1 MSAVPTLSRWG
12 TFVRSLGGH
21 VGLDMG
27 WEERAWAEFSDDRHG
42 TVDVVCRLGD
52 DGDIDVTCRPKLEGD
67 NIREHPRL
75 ANALAALAYVNPAPS
90 GDGAAVSRDDHRGKW
105 HQLDDDLAVVVAVSG
120 QVGNVE
126 VGGRGA
132 FLVYKGRIWLPNG
145 VQTPSEATKPPASS
159 ESREDAISANG
170 DESRKRMASVTS
182 LRQSQGGRPPGIT
195 VTGEARGATDY
206 APVRPAARKPAE
218 RRARIFGDEADE
230 LIHQA
235 RSRHRRLA

>member
-1 MSAVPTLSRWG
+1 MSAVPKLSRWG

-52 DGDIDVTCRPKLEGD
+52 DGDLDVTCRPKLEGD

-75 ANALAALAYVNPAPS
+75 GSALAALAYVNPAPA
-90 GDGAAVSRDDHRGKW
+90 GDGAAVSRDDHRGDW

-132 FLVYKGRIWLPNG
+132 FLVYKGRLWLPNG
-145 VQTPSEATKPPASS
+145 VQTPSEARPPASS
-159 ESREDAISANG
+159 ESRDDAAATNG
-170 DESRKRMASVTS
+170 DDSGQRVADVTP
-182 LRQSQGGRPPGIT
+182 LRQRQGGRPQGIT
-195 VTGEARGATDY
+195 VTGEARGDSDNAR
-206 APVRPAARKPAE
+206 ARPAARKPAE

-235 RSRHRRLA
+235 RSGHRRLA